1 MYQYYNAL
9 LYHLLQGCVDI
20 SGTHYRIDSDF
31 ISQHFM
37 AGDLRDGKGYYDW
50 AMSFKTQADPTA
62 QGELIRK
69 VYAKGL
75 ISVSI
80 TGEALIRHITDMAA
94 DWAAITSNSK
104 EAPAGYYDALLATLP
119 VSPETSKVVIFR
131 TVSASILYSFDI
143 VLAVFTVPAGTP
155 MTPAAAN
162 ERLAGAPGGAASHR
176 CVEAVVFF
184 RGQHAQRCDSPL
196 DRAVW
201 WVQQSS
207 RSCRVRR

>member
-1 MYQYYNAL
+1 MWAPQSRWLAMLELAVLRQVGAVHRQQRVLAIAVAHGN
-9 LYHLLQGCVDI
+9 GS
-20 SGTHYRIDSDF
+20 SGVGDVRSR
-31 ISQHFM
+31 
-37 AGDLRDGKGYYDW
+37 AGQPWKPEKG
-50 AMSFKTQADPTA
+50 
-62 QGELIRK
+62 
-69 VYAKGL
+69 V
-75 ISVSI
+75 
-80 TGEALIRHITDMAA
+80 
-94 DWAAITSNSK
+94 
-104 EAPAGYYDALLATLP
+104 
-119 VSPETSKVVIFR
+119 